1 MAIVRRFFLRPAQL
15 RTEEEDITTLLFIL
29 FLELSGFFIEGYRIA
44 HPEVVEARVYMANFT
59 PASANNWV
67 SFGGYFLSQFLSN
80 IKLNA
85 DFLWYGHV
93 VPSLLWF
100 IYIPHS
106 KLLHIFTSSMT
117 VVADRQKELTE
128 GK

>member
-1 MAIVRRFFLRPAQL
+1 M
-15 RTEEEDITTLLFIL
+15 
-29 FLELSGFFIEGYRIA
+29 
-44 HPEVVEARVYMANFT
+44 
-59 PASANNWV
+59 
-67 SFGGYFLSQFLSN
+67 
-80 IKLNA
+80 KLNA

-93 VPSLLWF
+93 IPSLLWF

-117 VVADRQKELTE
+117 VVADRRKELAE